1 MTLFQKKLFI
11 AVSISLFSIVGVSYW
26 IYSRAFLSTDNAY
39 INANIVQISPRISGQ
54 VRHVY
59 VSDNQFVKEGQL
71 LFDIDPIPYEINIS
85 EARAQYDR
93 DSAQLYIA
101 QITAKR
107 TLQLVEKKVA
117 AVQEGDVAKASLQ
130 SATAA
135 LELSKA
141 HLEKAILDLQYAKV
155 TAPTSGWIT
164 NMTLRS
170 GNMIIENQPLF
181 ALISNNQF
189 WVDANFKETN
199 LSKIHPG
206 QKVDVRVD
214 MYPNHLYAGIVDSIS
229 GGSGTAFSL
238 LPPQNATGNW
248 VKVTQRVPVRINLTR
263 LNPNFPLRIGTSA
276 VVTIH
281 LKQ

>member
-11 AVSISLFSIVGVSYW
+11 VVSLSVFSIVSVSYW

-39 INANIVQISPRISGQ
+39 INANVVQISPRISGQ

-59 VSDNQFVKEGQL
+59 VSDNQFVKEGQV
-71 LFDIDPIPYEINIS
+71 LFDIDSLPYEINIS

-93 DSAQLYIA
+93 DAAQLYIA

-107 TLQLVEKKVA
+107 TLQLVEKNVA
-117 AVQEGDVAKASLQ
+117 SVQEGDVAKATLQ

-135 LELSKA
+135 LELSRA
-141 HLEKAILDLQYAKV
+141 RLEKAILDLKYTKV
-155 TAPTSGWIT
+155 TAPTNGWIT
-164 NMTLRS
+164 NMTLRT
-170 GNMIIENQPLF
+170 GNVITEYQPLF

-206 QKVDVRVD
+206 QKVDVRID
-214 MYPNHLYAGIVDSIS
+214 MYPNHLYEGIVDSIS

-263 LNPNFPLRIGTSA
+263 LNSDFPLRIGTSA
-276 VVTIH
+276 IVTIH
-281 LKQ
+281 IK